1 MAPTVNGAYR
11 GRYAPGRVMFPV
23 KAFNEVGETWER
35 SVRLKQE
42 GIDTMDLVY
51 ALQEG
56 PQERSWALQLLSA
69 IVESQPEI
77 GWQLMP
83 QVLDALNDS
92 TSVTLAAMQVLRKL
106 QASQHVEKILD
117 FLQDPN
123 AELRSAAA
131 ECLGELDAWTLSE
144 ELRPCFSDN
153 DSSVVKSALQAVCC
167 WGENGQ
173 TLASSIVQCLDHPSA
188 KVRCA
193 AVQALTSFAEAAER
207 FAGLVAKRLKDS
219 DLQTKE
225 AAVAFFAALG
235 PRGVRRAAGLTLDL
249 LKDPEGRC
257 AAAMALGHMGVV
269 SSAEDVASLLYPGSD
284 TALALAATGLEKRLG
299 TELRRPECAAA
310 FALSLMGEEGGKHAD
325 SIAAL
330 LAEDLPAE
338 AKASLIRSLACM
350 GTHASGHK
358 GKLLSF
364 LEHPQALFR
373 EAACWSFGTLLQ
385 EEGIDLLLALFSD
398 SQATVRERAARA
410 LGNLQEASLYVDH
423 LGMLL
428 DDPVPAVQAQA
439 LQTLAKCGEECHS
452 YAAIV
457 CRMAVEKQGN
467 SLVRA
472 SAFKTLGSMGAAG
485 FAAEVASCFEDPD
498 ATLRAAAVEAM
509 SHFGEDGQDYLMEVE
524 LLRSDPDQVV
534 RSEADRCAMEL
545 GAYA

>member
-1 MAPTVNGAYR
+1 
-11 GRYAPGRVMFPV
+11 MFPV

-123 AELRSAAA
+123 AELRSATC

-219 DLQTKE
+219 DLQTKDQGFTV
-225 AAVAFFAALG
+225 AAELCDGDTVG
-235 PRGVRRAAGLTLDL
+235 YPWLTLT
-249 LKDPEGRC
+249 
-257 AAAMALGHMGVV
+257 HV
-269 SSAEDVASLLYPGSD
+269 
-284 TALALAATGLEKRLG
+284 
-299 TELRRPECAAA
+299 
-310 FALSLMGEEGGKHAD
+310 D
-325 SIAAL
+325 S
-330 LAEDLPAE
+330 
-338 AKASLIRSLACM
+338 
-350 GTHASGHK
+350 
-358 GKLLSF
+358 
-364 LEHPQALFR
+364 
-373 EAACWSFGTLLQ
+373 
-385 EEGIDLLLALFSD
+385 
-398 SQATVRERAARA
+398 
-410 LGNLQEASLYVDH
+410 
-423 LGMLL
+423 
-428 DDPVPAVQAQA
+428 
-439 LQTLAKCGEECHS
+439 
-452 YAAIV
+452 
-457 CRMAVEKQGN
+457 
-467 SLVRA
+467 
-472 SAFKTLGSMGAAG
+472 
-485 FAAEVASCFEDPD
+485 
-498 ATLRAAAVEAM
+498 
-509 SHFGEDGQDYLMEVE
+509 
-524 LLRSDPDQVV
+524 
-534 RSEADRCAMEL
+534 
-545 GAYA
+545 